1 MPNDYP
7 VMEYIQANGNGRLLL
22 IIKDEDIVLPR
33 EISFILEIVYRL

>member
-7 VMEYIQANGNGRLLL
+7 VMEYIQVNGNGRLLKQ
-22 IIKDEDIVLPR
+22 KDEDIVLTR